1 MKKFMVIAAIAAMM
15 IACASK
21 EEKYVDNVLK
31 AIEAKDVKALIELD
45 KDTAGLKLTDEQEKQ
60 IKDAMEKAAKED
72 PKFAEELM
80 KAAMEAAAAQQ
91 TEE

>member
-31 AIEAKDVKALIELD
+31 AIEAKDVKALIELN
-45 KDTAGLKLTDEQEKQ
+45 KDTAGLKLTDEQNKQ
-60 IKDAMEKAAKED
+60 IKEAMDKAAKED
-72 PKFAEELM
+72 PKFADELL
-80 KAAMEAAAAQQ
+80 KAALEAAAQQ